1 MLAFFLIALAAVHA
15 AQIPFFEDSHDRKP
29 GAPEEIYIKQFS
41 ALSGNTG
48 VALQSRLEA
57 LYANSTVLTTQ
68 TPFDLLAFADESG
81 LKLRQR
87 RDLAWLTLRGYSA
100 GRSNPEDDDDL
111 GAPGQA
117 ARMARMARQA
127 GRARAPE
134 IRLGVLDAQEEGE
147 DSTGNDKG
155 NEAIFDSVHMAAW
168 ELRWEDTDMLA
179 IVAQFAQ
186 GFSFVTQWHLVS
198 PHGSAADSLFAT
210 VAKATSAHPD
220 VVWVF
225 DRGWWEPSKDLW
237 RDVRKSSW
245 DDVILDADFKKN
257 LREDYTGFLKGRKTY
272 KELGVP
278 WKRGLIFLGPPGNG
292 KTSALKAI
300 MGEVGVPS
308 LYVRS
313 VRTQEN
319 LATIFKGARD
329 MAPCL
334 LIFEDLDSMIDDDN
348 RSYFLNEVDGMDS
361 NDGLLMIAT
370 TNHFD
375 RLDPGLSNRPSRFD
389 RKYQRRDYAVYWQ
402 KKLKGVSGIEFPNA
416 LLDEFAAKTS
426 RFSFACMKE
435 AFVSSLLAI
444 AGDDKNKGDKHFPQR
459 LMREVKHLRKEIDDG
474 EEE

>member
-1 MLAFFLIALAAVHA
+1 M
-15 AQIPFFEDSHDRKP
+15 
-29 GAPEEIYIKQFS
+29 
-41 ALSGNTG
+41 
-48 VALQSRLEA
+48 
-57 LYANSTVLTTQ
+57 
-68 TPFDLLAFADESG
+68 
-81 LKLRQR
+81 
-87 RDLAWLTLRGYSA
+87 AWLTLRGYSA

-313 VRTQEN
+313 VRSKSFGVVELTH
-319 LATIFKGARD
+319 KR
-329 MAPCL
+329 
-334 LIFEDLDSMIDDDN
+334 
-348 RSYFLNEVDGMDS
+348 
-361 NDGLLMIAT
+361 
-370 TNHFD
+370 
-375 RLDPGLSNRPSRFD
+375 PGKQRRRISRPSSRA
-389 RKYQRRDYAVYWQ
+389 RGTWRR
-402 KKLKGVSGIEFPNA
+402 
-416 LLDEFAAKTS
+416 
-426 RFSFACMKE
+426 
-435 AFVSSLLAI
+435 VSSS
-444 AGDDKNKGDKHFPQR
+444 
-459 LMREVKHLRKEIDDG
+459 LRIWTA
-474 EEE
+474 